1 MDFLRLSIFS
11 TSVFFNSLGS
21 MATATVLFLL
31 TQDEIKAKEIM
42 TYKMEKFMLMDL
54 ACQTNLNVTPFK
66 MM

>member
-1 MDFLRLSIFS
+1 
-11 TSVFFNSLGS
+11 

-54 ACQTNLNVTPFK
+54 ACPTNLNVTSFK

>member
-1 MDFLRLSIFS
+1 
-11 TSVFFNSLGS
+11 
-21 MATATVLFLL
+21 MATATVLFLF